1 VQEEMAEDEQEVVS
15 VHWQRPNSSHSS
27 RHSRQHSSKSLDKT
41 RSPEYA
47 KGQSSGDDR
56 LATLKAYHKAKG
68 LFFTCGEK
76 WSRDHRCGTTVSLHV
91 VQEMLEFCGSESVE
105 SDDSEVDLMVLSAVT
120 QSVATNSS
128 AIRLSCQ
135 IAGQNVEFLLDSG
148 SSHCFVSDHLAPHL
162 PGLCAL
168 PRQQQVRIAR
178 GGYLQCSLMA
188 PQCVWS
194 AGGHDF
200 VTDFKVLPLK
210 HYDGI
215 VGLNWLS
222 ARGTMRMNWEQ
233 KWLSFEYN
241 KHQVFLQ
248 GEPPQQF
255 NSTIVELHL
264 LQDKQPEQ
272 LPPKVQQLL
281 TSHVEVFTPPTALPP
296 WRACDH
302 RIPLMDGAQPV
313 KL

>member
-1 VQEEMAEDEQEVVS
+1 MADDEQETVS
-15 VHWQRPNSSHSS
+15 VHWQRPQSSHSS
-27 RHSRQHSSKSLDKT
+27 RHSRQQSSKSLDEP

-56 LATLKAYHKAKG
+56 LATLKAYRRAKG
-68 LFFTCGEK
+68 LCFTCGEK
-76 WSRDHRCGTTVSLHV
+76 WSTDHKCGTTVSLHV
-91 VQEMLEFCGSESVE
+91 VQEMLEFCGSESLE

-120 QSVATNSS
+120 QSAVANSS
-128 AIRLSCQ
+128 AIRLSCE
-135 IAGQNVEFLLDSG
+135 IASQDAEFLLDSG
-148 SSHCFVSDHLAPHL
+148 SSHSFVSDRLAPYP

-168 PRQQQVRIAR
+168 PRQKQVCIAG

-215 VGLNWLS
+215 IGLDWLS

-255 NSTIVELHL
+255 NCTVLELHL

-272 LPPKVQQLL
+272 LPPEVQQLL
-281 TSHVEVFTPPTALPP
+281 QSHAEVFTPPTTLPP
-296 WRACDH
+296 R
-302 RIPLMDGAQPV
+302 
-313 KL
+313 